1 LRVGFAA
8 GKIKP
13 GTSGEKKRLNSVGL
27 RRHFSSPSAN
37 FLFDLFA
44 SAGNTQILC
53 VKVELDGELQSRDEV
68 TCGSIEAIFQRLG
81 SSPSGLPSSEARA
94 RLARFGANR
103 LKTKSRAGAFT
114 LLLGQFKSPIILIL
128 IGAAT
133 LSVFLQQA
141 SDAAIILG
149 IVLVS
154 GLLGFWQEYG
164 AANAVE
170 KLRAV
175 VQTKARA
182 LRDGAEVLVPL
193 EEIVPGDVVLLCAGA
208 IIPGDCRL
216 LEARDLFVNEATLT
230 GETYPVE
237 KAPCV
242 LAPETSLARCTNAVF
257 MGTHVVSGSG
267 KALVVRTGRATE
279 FGKVFESLKLRP
291 PETEFE
297 HGIRRFGYLLAEV
310 TFLLVLAIFAFNVY
324 FHKPVLDSFLFA
336 LALAVG
342 LTPQLLPAIISINLS
357 HGARQMA
364 EKKVITKR
372 LAAIENFGSMNVLCS
387 DKTGTITEG
396 KVRIH
401 AALDA
406 EGRESAKVLLYAYL
420 NATNETGFVNPIDE
434 AIRESAALNCE
445 GWRKLDELPYDF
457 MRKRLSILFEKD
469 SQHLLITKGALR
481 QILEVCTKTEL
492 SHESFIDIETARPKI
507 DERWHEFSNQGLRVL
522 GVAYR
527 DCGTD
532 TQIKHESENDMIF
545 LGFIVLSDPPKSG
558 IGQTIRELNELGIG
572 LKIITGDNALIAA
585 HVAHEVGL
593 TDARILSGP
602 EMRKMS
608 NPALMRCASEVD
620 VFAEIEPIQKE
631 QIVLALKKAGHVVGY
646 MGDGI
651 NDATALHTADVG
663 LSVEGAVDVAREA
676 ADFVLLERD
685 LGVLVDGVREGRRT
699 FANTLKYV
707 FIATSANFGNMFSM
721 AGASLFLPFLPL
733 LPKQILLINLLT
745 DFPEMTIAS
754 DNVDDELVQAPRRWD
769 IGFIRRFMIVFGLI
783 SSVFDYLTFGVLFW
797 LNATVAQFRTGWFIE
812 SIVSASMIVLV
823 VRSRRPFF
831 KSRPSKL
838 LALATVAVVVV
849 TAFTPYLPFAGRLGF
864 QPMPAHFYPI
874 ITLIIFAYIA
884 AAEFGKLLF
893 YRTNRASFGAKA
905 Q

>member
-1 LRVGFAA
+1 MKVR
-8 GKIKP
+8 
-13 GTSGEKKRLNSVGL
+13 
-27 RRHFSSPSAN
+27 
-37 FLFDLFA
+37 
-44 SAGNTQILC
+44 GN
-53 VKVELDGELQSRDEV
+53 EWRSRGELTAAS
-68 TCGSIEAIFQRLG
+68 TEALFQRLG
-81 SSPSGLPSSEARA
+81 SSVAGLTADEARE
-94 RLARFGANR
+94 RLTRFGANR
-103 LKTKSRAGAFT
+103 LKAKSRVAPFT
-114 LLLGQFKSPIILIL
+114 LLLGQFRSPIVLIL
-128 IGAAT
+128 IGAAI
-133 LSVFLQQA
+133 LSIFLQDA
-141 SDAAIILG
+141 SDAAIILV

-154 GLLGFWQEYG
+154 GLLGFWQEHG
-164 AANAVE
+164 AANAVA

-175 VQTKARA
+175 VETKVHV
-182 LRDGAEVLVPL
+182 LRDGAEVMVPL

-216 LEARDLFVNEATLT
+216 FEARDLFVNEATLT
-230 GETYPVE
+230 GKTYPVE

-242 LAPETSLARCTNAVF
+242 LAPDTALARCTNAVF

-267 KALVVRTGRATE
+267 EALVVHTGRDTE

-297 HGIRRFGYLLAEV
+297 HGVRRFGYLLAEV
-310 TFLLVLAIFAFNVY
+310 TFLLLLVIFAFNVY

-357 HGARQMA
+357 HGARRMA

-396 KVRIH
+396 RVRVH

-406 EGRESAKVLLYAYL
+406 QGRESAKVLLYAYL

-434 AIRESAALNCE
+434 AIREFAAPECDD
-445 GWRKLDELPYDF
+445 WRKLDELPYDF
-457 MRKRLSILFEKD
+457 LRKRLSILFEKD
-469 SQHLLITKGALR
+469 GRHLLVTKGALR
-481 QILEVCTKTEL
+481 QILDVCSQGEL
-492 SHESFIDIETARPKI
+492 SDRSLITIDAARPEI
-507 DERWHEFSNQGLRVL
+507 DRHWHDFSNQGHRVL

-532 TQIKHESENDMIF
+532 TQIKRESEKGMIF
-545 LGFIVLSDPPKSG
+545 LGFIVLSDPPKAG
-558 IGQTIRELNELGIG
+558 VEKTIRELNELGIG
-572 LKIITGDNALIAA
+572 LKIITGDNALIAE
-585 HVAHEVGL
+585 HIAHEVGL
-593 TDARILSGP
+593 KSARILAGR
-602 EMRKMS
+602 EMRAMS
-608 NPALMRCASEVD
+608 DPALVRRAPSVD
-620 VFAEIEPIQKE
+620 VFAEIEPMQKE
-631 QIVLALKKAGHVVGY
+631 RIIIALKKAGHVVGY
-646 MGDGI
+646 LGDGI
-651 NDATALHTADVG
+651 NDATALHAADVG
-663 LSVEGAVDVAREA
+663 LSVESAVDVAREA

-685 LGVLVDGVREGRRT
+685 LEVLVDGVREGRRT

-754 DNVDDELVQAPRRWD
+754 DNVDDELVQAPHRWD

-812 SIVSASMIVLV
+812 SIVSASLIVLV

-831 KSRPSKL
+831 KSRPSKM
-838 LALATVAVVVV
+838 LALATAGIVLI
-849 TAFTPYLPFAGRLGF
+849 TALTPQLPFAGTLGF
-864 QPMPAHFYPI
+864 QPMPAYFYPI
-874 ITLIIFAYIA
+874 IALIIVAYIA
-884 AAEFGKLLF
+884 AAELAKGLF

>member
-1 LRVGFAA
+1 V
-8 GKIKP
+8 
-13 GTSGEKKRLNSVGL
+13 
-27 RRHFSSPSAN
+27 
-37 FLFDLFA
+37 
-44 SAGNTQILC
+44 Q
-53 VKVELDGELQSRDEV
+53 VERGIEGQSRDEITRDSAERV
-68 TCGSIEAIFQRLG
+68 FQRLA
-81 SSPSGLPSSEARA
+81 SAPNGLTSTEARV

-103 LKTKSRAGAFT
+103 LKTKTRATAFI
-114 LLLGQFKSPIILIL
+114 LLLGQFKSPIVLIL

-133 LSVFLQQA
+133 LSIFLQ
-141 SDAAIILG
+141 DATDAGIILG

-154 GLLGFWQEYG
+154 GGLGFWQEYG
-164 AANAVE
+164 AANAVD

-175 VQTKARA
+175 VETKARA

-193 EEIVPGDVVLLCAGA
+193 EEIVPGDVVLLSAGA

-216 LEARDLFVNEATLT
+216 LETRDLFVNEATLT

-237 KAPCV
+237 KVAGVIGPDAP
-242 LAPETSLARCTNAVF
+242 LARCTNAAF

-267 KALVVRTGRATE
+267 KALIVHTGRDTE
-279 FGKVFESLKLRP
+279 FGKVFERLKLRP

-297 HGIRRFGYLLAEV
+297 RGIRRFGYLLAEV
-310 TFLLVLAIFAFNVY
+310 TFLLVLAIFALNVY

-357 HGARQMA
+357 HGARRMA

-401 AALDA
+401 AAFDA
-406 EGRESAKVLLYAYL
+406 EGRKSDKVLLYAYL
-420 NATNETGFVNPIDE
+420 NAANETGFVNPIDQ
-434 AIRESAALNCE
+434 AIRESATPNCK

-457 MRKRLSILFEKD
+457 VRKRLSILFEKD
-469 SQHLLITKGALR
+469 GRHLLITKGALR
-481 QILEVCTKTEL
+481 QILEVCARTESRDGPL
-492 SHESFIDIETARPKI
+492 IDIGNARAEI
-507 DERWHEFSNQGLRVL
+507 DNRWHEFSNQGLRVL

-527 DCGTD
+527 DCGTE
-532 TQIKHESENDMIF
+532 TQIKHETEHGMIF
-545 LGFIVLSDPPKSG
+545 LGFVVLSDPPKPG
-558 IGQTIRELNELGIG
+558 VGQTIRELNALGIS
-572 LKIITGDNALIAA
+572 LKIITGDNALVAA
-585 HVAHEVGL
+585 HVADEVGL
-593 TDARILSGP
+593 TNARILSGP
-602 EMRKMS
+602 EMRKM
-608 NPALMRCASEVD
+608 NNQALTRCAGDVD

-631 QIVLALKKAGHVVGY
+631 QIILALQKAGHVVGY

-685 LGVLVDGVREGRRT
+685 LEVLVDGVREGRRT

-754 DNVDDELVQAPRRWD
+754 DHVDPELVEAPRRWD
-769 IGFIRRFMIVFGLI
+769 VRFIRRFMVVFGLV
-783 SSVFDYLTFGVLFW
+783 SSVFDYLTFGVLLW

-812 SIVSASMIVLV
+812 SIVSAALIVLV

-831 KSRPSKL
+831 RSRPSKL
-838 LALATVAVVVV
+838 LAFATVVVV
-849 TAFTPYLPFAGRLGF
+849 IITVLTPHLPFARVLGF
-864 QPMPAHFYPI
+864 QPVPPQFYPI
-874 ITLIIFAYIA
+874 IAFIIAAYVA
-884 AAEFGKLLF
+884 AAELTKLVF
-893 YRTNRASFGAKA
+893 YGANRASSRAKA